1 MTSSQRLRF
10 TVLRADQGWCKFRIG
25 NMAPAM
31 DQAQP
36 VPGIQPYHFELL
48 PYHFELLPCH
58 FELLPCRVERS
69 VVIDVH
75 LQFFDRDC
83 VLRVRM
89 TGEDADSDEV
99 FSDCKQITRQVLKHK
114 PTPFRVSCI

>member
-36 VPGIQPYHFELL
+36 VPGMQSYDFK
-48 PYHFELLPCH
+48 
-58 FELLPCRVERS
+58 LLPCRVDRS
-69 VVIDVH
+69 VVSDVH
-75 LQFFDRDC
+75 FQLFDRDC

-89 TGEDADSDEV
+89 PGGDADSDEV
-99 FSDCKQITRQVLKHK
+99 FPDCKQITRQVLKHK
-114 PTPFRVSCI
+114 PPPFRVGCI

>member
-1 MTSSQRLRF
+1 MTSNQRLRF

-31 DQAQP
+31 DQVQP
-36 VPGIQPYHFELL
+36 VPGIQSYHFELL
-48 PYHFELLPCH
+48 PYH

-99 FSDCKQITRQVLKHK
+99 FSD
-114 PTPFRVSCI
+114 